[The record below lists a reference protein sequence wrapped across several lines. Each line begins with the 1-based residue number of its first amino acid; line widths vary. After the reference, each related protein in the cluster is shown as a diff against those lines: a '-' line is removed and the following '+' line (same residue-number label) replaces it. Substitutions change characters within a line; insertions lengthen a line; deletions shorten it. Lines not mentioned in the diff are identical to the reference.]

1 MKSKKLYMLEGHKT
15 VAFLV
20 PNYHFKICVNCFSF
34 FFLYFE
40 NAWLRLWDLAYTLS
54 YTKYLDKF
62 LLMQYIDLL
71 NLVPFR
77 YATFFYLVLDHRI
90 FGTPIMILYHTS
102 TQFIASSEFLNLL
115 HKSMLRSKQLDQ
127 SASTISIVSGLY
139 PIVCFHLYS
148 MLYTEHTNEGI
159 MSYTLISMLYRCI
172 KNTDL
177 KVTLSNSNCSKFYK
191 NTSVTVEV

>member
-1 MKSKKLYMLEGHKT
+1 
-15 VAFLV
+15 
-20 PNYHFKICVNCFSF
+20 
-34 FFLYFE
+34 
-40 NAWLRLWDLAYTLS
+40 
-54 YTKYLDKF
+54 
-62 LLMQYIDLL
+62 MQYIDLL

-90 FGTPIMILYHTS
+90 FETAFMILYHTS

-115 HKSMLRSKQLDQ
+115 HIKSMLRSMQLDQ
-127 SASTISIVSGLY
+127 SASTISILSGLY